1 MSHIVVPSLDGTLP
15 LHSHVL
21 YQMQEGSNDDI
32 RCDSSR
38 ISPLAKCV
46 YQFNYQINAFLFR
59 YFYSRRYNVGEI
71 IRATEDAQTLT
82 VRKFHR
88 LDDLLSA
95 SQLRQKA
102 CMISAESLVLALKK
116 LLDVPA
122 KM

>member
-1 MSHIVVPSLDGTLP
+1 M
-15 LHSHVL
+15 
-21 YQMQEGSNDDI
+21 
-32 RCDSSR
+32 
-38 ISPLAKCV
+38 
-46 YQFNYQINAFLFR
+46 
-59 YFYSRRYNVGEI
+59 GEI
-71 IRATEDAQTLT
+71 IRATEDGQTLT

-102 CMISAESLVLALKK
+102 CMISAESLVQALKR